1 MADEVFLPVMPLISR
16 NDWLKRVETVLKGA
30 DFDKKLVDM
39 TADAIRIEPLYGK
52 AEGAKPM
59 IGRPAG
65 QAWSLMAR
73 LDHTDAQAANQQALD
88 DLENG
93 ANGLHLVFANAVN
106 SYGFGLPDTEEA
118 VATAL
123 EGIMLDVGA
132 EITLDPGPHGKAA
145 IQAVAS
151 VVKARNVLPATTK
164 IRFGL
169 DPLGAWAVTGEAPC
183 SPEHFA
189 KELPK
194 RASALVNDLR
204 SRGYQG
210 PLLKADGRIMHA
222 AGGSEAQELAFAL
235 GAALF
240 YLRGLE
246 ANGLS
251 LEEARGTLEFRLT
264 ADADQILSLAKFR
277 ALRLLWARIE
287 EACGLQTKPI
297 VISAETAWRMQ
308 TRHDPFVNM
317 LRNTVAVF
325 SAGLGGANAITV
337 LPFTQAIGLPD
348 AFARRMA
355 RNTQL
360 VLLEES
366 HLHKVSDPAAGSG
379 SVESLTHALCEAAW
393 HLLQDSEQRGGLD
406 RALRDGS
413 ITTHVNDVKTKRL
426 KDVARRKEA
435 ITGTS
440 EFPNITEEPVAV
452 LSPCPVLHQ
461 AGPLPVARIS
471 EGFEA
476 LRDASDRALAKNG
489 KRPAIFLANIG
500 PVAAFTARNQFA
512 KNLFEAGGI
521 QTIGDSPH
529 QDQAA
534 MVKAF
539 RDSGCAFACL
549 CSSDALYTEQAVA
562 TAHALKVAGATHIYL
577 AGRPAALENALK
589 QAGVDGF
596 ISAGMDVLD
605 CLQNLHRIAGVS

>member
-1 MADEVFLPVMPLISR
+1 MADEVFLPVMPQMSQS
-16 NDWLKRVETVLKGA
+16 DWLKRVETVLKGA
-30 DFDKKLVDM
+30 DFDKKLVHM

-52 AEGAKPM
+52 AEGAKPL

-73 LDHTDAQAANQQALD
+73 LDHTDPQAANQQALD

-93 ANGLHLVFANAVN
+93 AKGLHLVFANAVN
-106 SYGFGLPDTEEA
+106 SYGFGLPDTADA

-123 EGIMLDVGA
+123 EGVMLDVGA

-145 IQAVAS
+145 IHAVAS
-151 VVKARNVLPATTK
+151 LVKARNVLPATTK

-183 SPEHFA
+183 PPEQFA

-194 RASALVNDLR
+194 RVSALVDDLR
-204 SRGYQG
+204 GRGYEG
-210 PLLKADGRIMHA
+210 ALLKADGRIMHA

-246 ANGLS
+246 THGLT
-251 LEEARGTLEFRLT
+251 LEEARDAIEFRLA

-287 EACGLQTKPI
+287 EACGLKPKPAF
-297 VISAETAWRMQ
+297 ISAETAWRMQ
-308 TRHDPFVNM
+308 TRRDPFVNM

-379 SVESLTHALCEAAW
+379 GVEHLTQALCEAAW
-393 HLLQDSEQRGGLD
+393 HLLQAGEQRGGLD
-406 RALRDGS
+406 RALLDGS
-413 ITTHVNDVKTKRL
+413 ITTHLHDVNAKRL
-426 KDVARRKEA
+426 KEVARRKEA

-440 EFPNITEEPVAV
+440 EFPHITEEPVAV

-461 AGPLPVARIS
+461 AGPLPVTRVS

-476 LRDASDRALAKNG
+476 LRDASDRTLAKSG

-521 QTIGDSPH
+521 QTFGDSPH
-529 QDQAA
+529 IDQDALT
-534 MVKAF
+534 KAF
-539 RDSGCAFACL
+539 QASSCSLACL
-549 CSSDALYTEQAVA
+549 CSSDALYAEQGVA
-562 TAHALKVAGATHIYL
+562 TTQALKSAGATHIYL
-577 AGRPAALENALK
+577 AGRPGELESSLK
-589 QAGVDGF
+589 QAGIDGF
-596 ISAGMDVLD
+596 ISAGMDVLEF
-605 CLQNLHRIAGVS
+605 LQNLHRIAGVS